1 MGGFKLFFGFG
12 MARMLKGLMDGIL
25 LGNIG
30 VKIPTYV
37 RNDNFAVLYQ
47 VDSASTVA
55 NKKNRITSW
64 EVIGKN

>member
-37 RNDNFAVLYQ
+37 RNGNSTVVYQ
-47 VDSASTVA
+47 VGSASTVTNA
-55 NKKNRITSW
+55 KI
-64 EVIGKN
+64 E